1 MQGSMDPVEL
11 EILWTRVTAMVDEA
25 ATALVR
31 TAFSSIIR
39 DANDY
44 ACALFDADYN
54 LFAQS
59 TFGGPGFIGSLPVTM
74 RKMGEA
80 YPPQA
85 LNPGDVLITNDPW
98 ICTGHLNDIAI
109 VTPILHRSR
118 VVAYAACCAHQADIG
133 GRIAVAETREVFE
146 EGLFIP
152 ILKLME
158 RGEPNATA
166 FQFIRANVRVPDY
179 VVGDLRAQVAANDVM
194 RRRLLDLMREHGMAD
209 IQALSRSILDRTE
222 AAVRASIRRFREGTH
237 RGEVSIDT
245 FDDQP
250 ITIATAVTLKDGE
263 VHVDYTG
270 STPQIAKGVNVCLNY
285 TASYTTFAVKCA
297 VSPLLPN
304 NEGVLRAIKVSA
316 PEGSIL
322 NARFP
327 AAVNA
332 RGAVGQF
339 LPEIIF
345 GTLAS
350 LMPQRVMAG
359 SGGAP
364 VWAQRYSGRAR
375 NGRRFMLTCV
385 ARGGFGA
392 RPTSDGVSTL
402 AFPSNTNAAP
412 VEVIEGDAP
421 IVFEKKE
428 LRRDSAGPGKY
439 RGGFGQHVVI
449 RVRDDALPDGGHLT
463 ASAKGGRFH
472 YSVPGV
478 LGGHGAPKGAIIA
491 NGERFEVSGRQVI
504 LGPGSRMELLLPGG
518 GGYGDPLE
526 RDLDLVRDDLRSG
539 LVSPEQALS
548 AYGVVTDASGVHI
561 DVAATERTRAQR
573 KAAQTPSAANP
584 A

>member
-1 MQGSMDPVEL
+1 MESSMDPVKL
-11 EILWTRVTAMVDEA
+11 EILWTRLTAMVDEA

-59 TFGGPGFIGSLPVTM
+59 TFGGPGFLGSLPVAI

-80 YPPQA
+80 YPPHA

-98 ICTGHLNDIAI
+98 ICTGHLNDITA
-109 VTPILHRSR
+109 VTPIFFENRI
-118 VVAYAACCAHQADIG
+118 VAYAACCAHQADIG

-152 ILKLME
+152 IVKMFE
-158 RGEPNATA
+158 KGEPNHTV

-194 RRRLLDLMREHGMAD
+194 QRRLIDLLREYAMHD
-209 IQALSRSILDRTE
+209 IQGLSAEILRRTE
-222 AAVRASIRRFREGTH
+222 AAVRANIRQFPEGTW
-237 RGEVSIDT
+237 RSEVAIDT
-245 FDDQP
+245 FDDEP
-250 ITIATAVTLKDGE
+250 ITIVTAVTLKDGT
-263 VHVDYTG
+263 VFVDYTG
-270 STPQIAKGVNVCLNY
+270 SSPQITKGVNVVLNY
-285 TASYTTFAVKCA
+285 ATSYTAFAVKCA

-316 PEGSIL
+316 PEGCIL

-327 AAVNA
+327 APVNA
-332 RGAVGQF
+332 RGSVGQF
-339 LPEIIF
+339 LPEIVF
-345 GTLAS
+345 GTLAP
-350 LMPQRVMAG
+350 LMPERVMAG

-364 VWAQRYSGRAR
+364 VWAQRFTGRR
-375 NGRRFMLTCV
+375 KNGRQFTLTCV
-385 ARGGFGA
+385 ARGGLGA

-428 LRRDSAGPGKY
+428 LRRDSAGAGKY
-439 RGGFGQHVVI
+439 RGGFGQHIVI
-449 RVRDDALPDGGHLT
+449 RVRDDELAEGGHLI

-472 YSVPGV
+472 YPVPGIV
-478 LGGHGAPKGAIIA
+478 GGGDAPKGAIIA
-491 NGERFEVSGRQVI
+491 NGEQFQVSGRQVI
-504 LGPGSRMELLLPGG
+504 LGPGGRMELLLPGG
-518 GGYGDPLE
+518 GGYGDALE
-526 RDLDLVRDDLRSG
+526 RDLELVQEDLRSG
-539 LVSPEQALS
+539 LVSPEQALIE
-548 AYGVVTDASGVHI
+548 YGVATDSSGSRI
-561 DVAATERTRAQR
+561 DTERTRETRSER
-573 KAAQTPSAANP
+573 KAAFTAVAGQRK
-584 A
+584 